1 MTAKF
6 ISRKLEN
13 DLFRLICKE
22 GVVLKELSRIG
33 IEKVS
38 SEGRRVQE
46 VDIYVLIFGCRHYYD
61 GDIIARIKQFFMH
74 QAKASGSLDLKLYKL
89 LKAFPCLFKASN
101 TRSNV
106 SFSTIEY
113 Y

>member
-13 DLFRLICKE
+13 DLFGLTCKE
-22 GVVLKELSRIG
+22 GVVMKGLSRIG
-33 IEKVS
+33 IEKVR

-46 VDIYVLIFGCRHYYD
+46 VDIYVLKFGCRHYYN
-61 GDIIARIKQFFMH
+61 GDIIARVKQFFMH
-74 QAKASGSLDLKLYKL
+74 QAKASGSLNLKLYKL
-89 LKAFPCLFKASN
+89 LKTFLCLFKASN

-106 SFSTIEY
+106 SF
-113 Y
+113 